1 MSGPSRGEQGSTGG
15 PGPHGEVED
24 HVGEVGRDT
33 RSDQPGVG
41 IEGLQRLWAPWR
53 FGYIAGA
60 DPVDGCPFCVLPDR
74 SPDRDRESLILYRGR
89 QAYVIFNAYPYNP
102 GHLMVVP
109 YVHAADLEYL
119 DAEVASEVFALGR
132 RTVGLLKQRIGAQG
146 INLGM
151 NLGGVAGAGITDHLH
166 LHAVPRWGGDTNFMS
181 VVGAA
186 RVLPK
191 ALEELY
197 DELLPGFAELG

>member
-1 MSGPSRGEQGSTGG
+1 MSL
-15 PGPHGEVED
+15 ED
-24 HVGEVGRDT
+24 HVGEVSRDT

-60 DPVDGCPFCVLPDR
+60 DRVEGCPFCVLPARDPALDR
-74 SPDRDRESLILYRGR
+74 ASLILHRGDH
-89 QAYVIFNAYPYNP
+89 AYVIFNAYPYNP

-109 YVHAADLEYL
+109 YEHVADLEQL
-119 DAEVASEVFALGR
+119 DAEVAAEVFGLGR
-132 RTVGLLKQRIGAQG
+132 ETVRILKERIGAQG

-151 NLGGVAGAGITDHLH
+151 NLGAVAGAGITDHLH

-197 DELLPGFAELG
+197 DELLPGFAHLD

>member
-1 MSGPSRGEQGSTGG
+1 VGHDEHSTD
-15 PGPHGEVED
+15 VE
-24 HVGEVGRDT
+24 HVGETSRDA

-60 DPVDGCPFCVLPDR
+60 DPIEGCPFCVLPARDAADDR
-74 SPDRDRESLILYRGR
+74 ASLILHRGEH
-89 QAYVIFNAYPYNP
+89 AFVVFNAYPYNP

-109 YVHAADLEYL
+109 YVHEADLETL
-119 DAEVASEVFALGR
+119 DPDIAAEVFELGR
-132 RTVGLLKQRIGAQG
+132 RSVAALKHRVGAQG

-166 LHAVPRWGGDTNFMS
+166 LHAVPRWGGDTNFIS

-197 DELLPGFAELG
+197 DELAPGFA